1 MTNLPFTQL
10 DHTSP
15 IPLYYQISAQLQDVI
30 DRGVYGPGDSIP
42 SEIEISDFLN
52 VSRPTVRQAIQQL
65 ATKGMVIRR
74 RGIGT
79 VVAPQ
84 RIHRP
89 ASLSSLYEALDEA
102 GRRPSTHTTRLEVR
116 PALEDVASFLEIEI
130 GTNVIVIERL
140 RSADGLALALLEN
153 HIPLSVLSQIP
164 TKTQLN
170 SQGLYAI
177 MRSSGIR
184 FRSASQEIGARTIS
198 TREAKLLSTSRS
210 DTVLTMDRVAR
221 DVDSRSV
228 EYGHHVYL
236 ARHYSFDMTLEID

>member
-1 MTNLPFTQL
+1 MTNMPFTQL

-65 ATKGMVIRR
+65 AVKGLVIRR

-89 ASLSSLYEALDEA
+89 ASLSSLYEALDAA

-116 PALEDVASFLEIEI
+116 PALEEVASLLEIEV

-140 RSADGLALALLEN
+140 RSAEGLALALLEN
-153 HIPLSVLSQIP
+153 HIPLSVLSEVP
-164 TKTQLN
+164 TKAQLN

-177 MRSSGIR
+177 MRSVGIR
-184 FRSASQEIGARTIS
+184 FHSASQEIGARTI
-198 TREAKLLSTSRS
+198 TAREAKLLSTSRS

-221 DVDSRSV
+221 DVESRSV